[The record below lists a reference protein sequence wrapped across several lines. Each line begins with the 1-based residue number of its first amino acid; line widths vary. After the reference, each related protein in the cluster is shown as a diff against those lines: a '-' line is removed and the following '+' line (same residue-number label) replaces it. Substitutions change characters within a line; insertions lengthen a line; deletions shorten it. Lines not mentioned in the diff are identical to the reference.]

1 MINSSNTKI
10 DRIMRIG
17 LATPALALTIVA
29 GAALA
34 QQGGSS
40 GGAYEV
46 IVETEAKDKNKNKAD
61 APRAYVASGV
71 GGQQSQVVV
80 EVQHE
85 DDGNTLT
92 VRRVNDEPI
101 VVKLNGKVL
110 QKDQYTFKNG
120 VVTITTRGNTLELR
134 MPQQL
139 AAPTAPAAGR
149 IRLAEPPAPAQLRGS
164 GTGWAQDRA
173 PETVQ
178 GQPKVMLGVVM
189 GEPEAMVVEHFGLDA
204 KKAVLLE
211 RVVEGLPAAK
221 AGLKDQDIIIG
232 FGEKAEPRS
241 ADEIRKILAK
251 AEPGSAVK
259 VKIIRK
265 GQPKTVELK
274 FEAFDAQALGRV
286 PASGGGA
293 GQLRLAPQG
302 DGPFGGG
309 PWTAIEMEKEAQHS
323 HMEKAER
330 AMKEAAEMLAR
341 MEGEVDR
348 SAADA
353 HKQASKAIE
362 QAIAAMREGEQ
373 FGLEIEDM
381 RRLQEEAVARFRG
394 DLADRG
400 NNQRFWAD
408 RGDGGEGFAL
418 TFPGQN
424 DRENE
429 WTERLE
435 ELEDRLDSLE
445 DTFDRAIDRLED
457 RTEVMI
463 ERLMERL
470 ERALEDRGEGRRGR

>member
-1 MINSSNTKI
+1 MIHSSNTKI
-10 DRIMRIG
+10 DRMMRIG

-40 GGAYEV
+40 SGTYEV
-46 IVETEAKDKNKNKAD
+46 IVETETQDKAD
-61 APRAYVASGV
+61 APRARVASRQA
-71 GGQQSQVVV
+71 GQQSQVVV

-85 DDGNTLT
+85 DEGNTLT
-92 VRRVNDEPI
+92 VRRVNDDPI

-110 QKDQYTFKNG
+110 KKDQYTFKDG

-139 AAPTAPAAGR
+139 VAPTADGPFSGR
-149 IRLAEPPAPAQLRGS
+149 IRLAEPPAPAQLRGTV
-164 GTGWAQDRA
+164 GAWAQDRVTE
-173 PETVQ
+173 PVQ
-178 GQPKVMLGVVM
+178 SQPKVMLGVVM
-189 GEPEAMVVEHFGLDA
+189 GEPEAMVVEHLGLDA

-211 RVVEGLPAAK
+211 RVVDGLPADK
-221 AGLKDQDIIIG
+221 AGLQDQDIIIG
-232 FGEKAEPRS
+232 FGEKAEPRT

-251 AEPGSAVK
+251 AEPGTVVK
-259 VKIIRK
+259 VKVIRK
-265 GQPKTVELK
+265 GHPKVMDLK
-274 FEAFDAQALGRV
+274 LEAFNAQALGRA
-286 PASGGGA
+286 PSSGGGS

-309 PWTAIEMEKEAQHS
+309 PWTALELEKETQHS
-323 HMEKAER
+323 HMEQAEK

-362 QAIAAMREGEQ
+362 QAIAAMREGEA

-418 TFPGQN
+418 TFPGQD

-429 WTERLE
+429 WADRLE

-457 RTEVMI
+457 RTEAMI

-470 ERALEDRGEGRRGR
+470 ERALEDRDDGRRGR